1 MTSKQYIK
9 LLKEFGLMY
18 NSYYADEYDLL
29 EFGPDAYLDE
39 GFTESICGWRRSPSH
54 FAGNNWMA
62 NSLIVYECGMWNGQ
76 CATTVKAGRKL
87 LNEYFRKLKQKEIDK
102 KKREI
107 EESGA
112 SYYA

>member
-9 LLKEFGLMY
+9 LLKEFGLIY
-18 NSYYADEYDLL
+18 NSYYYDEYDLL

-62 NSLIVYECGMWNGQ
+62 NSLIMYEHGSWNGKY
-76 CATTVKAGRKL
+76 AATVKAGRKL
-87 LNEYFRKLKQKEIDK
+87 LNEFFRGRKLK
-102 KKREI
+102 EI
-107 EESGA
+107 EQRKENIKKAGA
-112 SYYA
+112 KYVI